1 MGNSINNIKH
11 GAEYHYYNQKFK
23 RKKRHYEKK
32 YKTSFKSKHIKKN
45 YFDKY
50 PINLDSIRVKVFRN
64 GVEVFDTVP
73 RYSYIYKGVPGG
85 WY

>member
-1 MGNSINNIKH
+1 MGNSIKKVKYE
-11 GAEYHYYNQKFK
+11 AQYHYYNQKLK
-23 RKKRHYEKK
+23 RKKRQYKKK
-32 YKTSFKSKHIKKN
+32 YKTSYKSKSIKKK
-45 YFDKY
+45 YFDQY
-50 PINLDSIRVKVFRN
+50 PMKHNAVNVRFFRN

>member
-1 MGNSINNIKH
+1 MGNSINKVKH
-11 GAEYHYYNQKFK
+11 GVEYHYYSRKFK
-23 RKKRHYEKK
+23 IKKRQYEKK
-32 YKTSFKSKHIKKN
+32 YKTSFKSKHIKKK
-45 YFDKY
+45 YFDQY
-50 PINLDSIRVKVFRN
+50 PMNHNAVNVRFFRN